1 MRAQRSRY
9 IRNFLFPCLYFS
21 AITGIATAFL
31 VFLLKIAASA
41 VISASSDIY
50 AAVRLQPIWLPVLI
64 LGAALLGLMAS
75 LILSAA
81 PSCVGGG
88 IPTALSALR
97 GITNFSWIKSIILL
111 PISAL
116 MTFFC
121 GIPLG
126 NEGPCVQM
134 GTAVGMGT
142 VRLFGKKKGWRRYI
156 MTGGASAGFS
166 VATGAPITGII
177 FAMEEAHRRFS
188 PMLFTVA
195 SMSVIFSQITARLLS
210 YVFNVPTA
218 LFDISVV
225 HTLPSI
231 HLWVS
236 AVVGLVCGLVSIVF
250 TFAYKKCDKMVKET
264 LNKLPNALKFPLIF
278 AFIALIG
285 FFSAELLG
293 SGHELTEH
301 LMSGEGIWYMTIIIF
316 LARALLLMIANTAG
330 VTGGIFVPTLAFGAM
345 LGSLCAEGLVAFG
358 LIGAEHRILIITLG
372 MVSFLGASSK
382 IPLTASFFALE
393 TFFGVNNILPVIIGV
408 TVAFLVTETS
418 RADDFGSTVIKA
430 KAEKRQKGKTAHTV
444 EVALTARPDSFVI
457 GKERTDI
464 LWPANCVLL
473 THHKEQS
480 QRASSTISIGDV
492 FLLHYVTYDPAATAD
507 ELEALLGEQSEET
520 RKIMAA

>member
-1 MRAQRSRY
+1 MRAQRSHY
-9 IRNFLFPCLYFS
+9 IRNFLFPCLYLS
-21 AITGIATAFL
+21 AITGTVTAFL
-31 VFLLKIAASA
+31 VFLLKIAAST
-41 VISASSDIY
+41 VISASSNIY
-50 AAVRLQPIWLPVLI
+50 EAVRLNPIWLPALI
-64 LGAALLGLMAS
+64 IGAALLGLLAAG
-75 LILSAA
+75 ILSIA

-97 GITNFSWIKSIILL
+97 GITNFNWIKSILLL

-116 MTFFC
+116 STFFC

-142 VRLFGKKKGWRRYI
+142 VKLFGKKKGWRRYI

-177 FAMEEAHRRFS
+177 FALEEAHHRFS
-188 PMLFTVA
+188 PMLFTIA
-195 SMSVIFSQITARLLS
+195 SMSVIFSQITAKLLS

-225 HTLPSI
+225 HTLSPADF
-231 HLWVS
+231 WAP
-236 AVVGLVCGLVSIVF
+236 AVVGLVCGLVSIIF
-250 TFAYKKCDKMVKET
+250 TLTYKKCDTAVKKT
-264 LNKLPNALKFPLIF
+264 LNKLPVAVKFPLIF
-278 AFIALIG
+278 ATIALIG

-301 LMSGEGIWYMTIIIF
+301 LIAGHGIWYLTIIIF
-316 LARALLLMIANTAG
+316 LGRALLLMISNTAG

-345 LGSLCAEGLVAFG
+345 IGSLCAEGLISFG

-393 TFFGVNNILPVIIGV
+393 TLFGINNMLTVIIGV
-408 TVAFLVTETS
+408 TVAFLVIETS
-418 RADDFGSTVIKA
+418 RIDDFGSTVIKA
-430 KAEKRQKGKTAHTV
+430 KAEKRQRGKSSHTV
-444 EVALTARPDSFVI
+444 EVALTARQDSFVV
-457 GKERTDI
+457 GKERSDI

-480 QRASSTISIGDV
+480 KRTSSVISVGDI
-492 FLLHYVTYDPAATAD
+492 FLLHYVTYDPVATAD
-507 ELEALLGEQSEET
+507 ELEALVGIQNEET
-520 RKIMAA
+520 RKIMTE